1 MTDNHLVTISSI
13 NYYVPNIETIEV
25 TSSTQDIKIYNSDDF
40 EIIDNTLVLQLK
52 EIDNEKDY
60 RITKITE
67 KCNLSDKEKCS
78 QLQLLP
84 IGKNEDYDFEVD
96 TFYTIPLDDDD
107 DNNVNNKKETEI
119 DISFKFGNPF
129 AYIIDYIFF
138 DNKNMK
144 NCKWTLL
151 FGVVCTYKTEK
162 KSSKI
167 SVNYNENTQ
176 KSKDIYF
183 ITYKFPSKNQ
193 CQVTSNPQN
202 IPIYISSEG
211 PIDVYFENNK
221 LTKLTNNDNYNYEI
235 DSSYLSSGIHYI
247 NLAEEGKNEKQEMS
261 NMKIEIYNEYNI
273 NSIYDSNLKEGKIS
287 ELIITFNEELSSVPY
302 NFLLIKDSNKEI
314 YSNQCNL
321 SENNKKV
328 VTCKFD
334 LSSVLSGTYKLSYLN
349 QCGKYTEYNDIT
361 IKDNLSLNLIHPS
374 YIYLEKVDYYTNIK
388 FIFSREFDNNNLPTK
403 IEFIKDNYKLS
414 FNKFKISIII
424 NFFKINIRRM
434 NKI

>member
-1 MTDNHLVTISSI
+1 M
-13 NYYVPNIETIEV
+13 
-25 TSSTQDIKIYNSDDF
+25 KI
-40 EIIDNTLVLQLK
+40 I
-52 EIDNEKDY
+52 
-60 RITKITE
+60 
-67 KCNLSDKEKCS
+67 
-78 QLQLLP
+78 
-84 IGKNEDYDFEVD
+84 EDYDFEVD
-96 TFYTIPLDDDD
+96 TFYTISLDDDD
-107 DNNVNNKKETEI
+107 DNNNVNNKKETEI
-119 DISFKFGNPF
+119 DISFKFGNPI

-144 NCKWTLL
+144 NCKWTSL
-151 FGVVCTYKTEK
+151 FEVVCTYKTEK
-162 KSSKI
+162 KSSKT
-167 SVNYNENTQ
+167 SVNYNGNTQ

-193 CQVTSNPQN
+193 CQFTSNLQN

-211 PIDVYFENNK
+211 AIDVYFENNK

-247 NLAEEGKNEKQEMS
+247 NLAEEGKDEKQEMS

-273 NSIYDSNLKEGKIS
+273 NSIDDSNLKEGKIS
-287 ELIITFNEELSSVPY
+287 ELIITFNEELSSVSY

-374 YIYLEKVDYYTNIK
+374 NVYLEKVDYYTNIK
-388 FIFSREFDNNNLPTK
+388 FTFSREFDNNNLPTK

-414 FNKFKISIII
+414 FNKFKIESKTIILNFVPNNYNDLLLGEYKVNIILKDGTILSNSNSIRILTTPSLLEKSLTII
-424 NFFKINIRRM
+424 KTYDEIKKIPIIFEDSVEENPISRIVFEDNTNLKFKTHPSQ
-434 NKI
+434 